1 MFYAR
6 TESCRH
12 EGANHDASATERCR
26 VAGDGGQS
34 DEVDVPLRCDVLA
47 KVNTCLH
54 AALED
59 ASRNY
64 ARWLSLQGVDAAF
77 PELWLPA
84 DSDALK
90 ALKLTIQT
98 SAAVADHV
106 VDLPFCAVQTNTN
119 MTEKGAS

>member
-1 MFYAR
+1 M
-6 TESCRH
+6 
-12 EGANHDASATERCR
+12 
-26 VAGDGGQS
+26 
-34 DEVDVPLRCDVLA
+34 
-47 KVNTCLH
+47 
-54 AALED
+54 
-59 ASRNY
+59 
-64 ARWLSLQGVDAAF
+64 QGVDAAF

-119 MTEKGAS
+119 MTEMSVPKMTTDAGRCVENGLQMMFRRPCSVEL

>member
-1 MFYAR
+1 MRRSFKGVMRLCLRAL
-6 TESCRH
+6 T
-12 EGANHDASATERCR
+12 AASTLP
-26 VAGDGGQS
+26 VQ
-34 DEVDVPLRCDVLA
+34 RCDILA
-47 KVNTCLH
+47 KVNTCFLR
-54 AALED
+54 ALED
-59 ASRNY
+59 AGRNY

-119 MTEKGAS
+119 MTEKGASPPPSCSVEL